1 MEKVCVLYQ
10 PPGEHNTYSNVTGF
24 EVYCKFTSISQTY
37 LTTESLFLAT
47 IVIIHG
53 LSCVTKEYLFL
64 RIYFIGKNNWNFNSS
79 FFHKQTSAVFL
90 HYILML
96 NSFLLQIVKTL
107 CLFLTPAE
115 RKCSRLCEAESSFK
129 YESGLFVQGL
139 LKVEST
145 LVTSETSFW
154 DSS

>member
-1 MEKVCVLYQ
+1 MAKTIEI
-10 PPGEHNTYSNVTGF
+10 PIR
-24 EVYCKFTSISQTY
+24 ISFI
-37 LTTESLFLAT
+37 SKPMLF
-47 IVIIHG
+47 
-53 LSCVTKEYLFL
+53 
-64 RIYFIGKNNWNFNSS
+64 
-79 FFHKQTSAVFL
+79 FL

-145 LVTSETSFW
+145 LVTSETSF
-154 DSS
+154 